1 MTGLMIVLYNSNI
14 IESKTY
20 NSFKDQPVKILVIDN
35 STKENNNQQD
45 CAGLEKVEYMSMHG
59 NVGLSVAYNKGI
71 EYFKTTDVKHLIIC
85 DDDSLLEAN
94 FIEQLDKVKDKYDIC
109 VPIVKSTHNDV
120 IYSPIEAANPLVN
133 MVKRFLKRP
142 VDVFQIKKIAAI
154 NSGTVVNMDLFNEY
168 VYDERIFLYFVDVKF
183 FDDMHKMKKSIGV
196 IDTVL
201 TQEFS
206 EFVPDYNDGVAFS
219 LKLRLN
225 DAKKYFNPVVYF
237 GFKCILVA
245 SKVIHF
251 KSLKPVSL
259 LFYRVKK

>member
-71 EYFKTTDVKHLIIC
+71 EYFKTTDVKYLIIC

-120 IYSPIEAANPLVN
+120 IYSPVNSGQPLKNVFI
-133 MVKRFLKRP
+133 RLLKRKNN
-142 VDVFQIKKIAAI
+142 VYKIKKITAI
-154 NSGTVVNMDLFNEY
+154 NSGIVVNMDVFKDFK
-168 VYDERIFLYFVDVKF
+168 YDENIFLYFVDVNF
-183 FDDMHKMKKSIGV
+183 FDHMHKMNKSIGI
-196 IDTVL
+196 IDTVMK
-201 TQEFS
+201 QEFS
-206 EFVPDYNDGVAFS
+206 EFVSDYTVGSEMAII
-219 LKLRLN
+219 LRLK
-225 DAKKYFNPVVYF
+225 DAKVYYGRF
-237 GFKCILVA
+237 SYIIYKNVLLI

-251 KSLKPVSL
+251 RSLKPIKL
-259 LFYRVKK
+259 LIR